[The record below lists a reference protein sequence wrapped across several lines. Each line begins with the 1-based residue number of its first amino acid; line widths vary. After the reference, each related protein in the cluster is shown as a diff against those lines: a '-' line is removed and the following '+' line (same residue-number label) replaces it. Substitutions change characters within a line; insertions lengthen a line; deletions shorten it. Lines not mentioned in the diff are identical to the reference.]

1 MGSNMLKQFK
11 YYLTELAI
19 QLWVFQ
25 GSRLLRVLASS
36 FFYIELGSLQKSSLS
51 FNWLF
56 YAVWFTNPIFWL
68 GVFRVANA
76 LVAQSTILQSWL
88 IQRS

>member
-11 YYLTELAI
+11 YCLTELAI
-19 QLWVFQ
+19 QLQVFQ
-25 GSRLLRVLASS
+25 GSRLLRALASS

-56 YAVWFTNPIFWL
+56 YAVLFTSPIFWL
-68 GVFRVANA
+68 RVFRVANA
-76 LVAQSTILQSWL
+76 LVAQSTI
-88 IQRS
+88 